1 MEYQSFSS
9 ESSVIV
15 TGDSEQGSGQ
25 GNIFVTVQV
34 INELREKINNL
45 QFELQHLKGRET
57 APTTDLLFQED
68 LNKFRSGTNVC
79 SNAMK
84 ITNDLIKTCNKKN
97 TEMSSELKALKGERN
112 NYFDEEKDPGK
123 YRNELLDFL
132 CQGMGKLENRTNQL
146 SNEIKNVRDGLKR
159 EHEQLK
165 ATSNAMQSI
174 KDFLNNSDK
183 RITETSN
190 EVKALKEYIINGLLV
205 RTETFDDVSFVKN
218 EDLAELRNGIPNIY
232 SKEIQQVHEKS
243 KQQGK
248 EIKDVQEGLKK
259 QQVKVESVV
268 KSTISIKNQCKDT
281 NGKQMIIENSIN
293 QCLNEIR
300 KLRLELKAEQQKN
313 IILEN
318 KLITLECY
326 LEEILLRN
334 DMKQNTN
341 KERDIRTMP
350 VTKRCSER
358 SDVLTETCIST
369 MPDSKVNNNKPSQ
382 MDMPLKFLTQDF
394 TWMDITPKDPDSVGF
409 NEEAKYKSVGEG
421 INQPDNKE
429 QESMDFLLQ
438 KEETYEQESST
449 SSVCSQTDELNE
461 NECVDLAFDS
471 TAGKD
476 GALSYLEKAQV
487 YLQNL
492 QGPEM
497 FTFSDEESL
506 AESDEESSTVSDI
519 EKLETFVPGNDTK
532 KRMCSLTYMSPFFFA
547 LEFLTYIS
555 PSSAPVIPHYF
566 TFSFFCNLSIN
577 LTKTKVVN
585 IFKKFYAATKT

>member
-15 TGDSEQGSGQ
+15 TADSEQGSEQ

-34 INELREKINNL
+34 INELRGKINNL

-57 APTTDLLFQED
+57 AATDLLFQED
-68 LNKFRSGTNVC
+68 LNKFRSGMNVC

-84 ITNDLIKTCNKKN
+84 ITNDLIKTSNKKN
-97 TEMSSELKALKGERN
+97 TEMSSELKALKRERN
-112 NYFDEEKDPGK
+112 KHFHEEKDPGK

-146 SNEIKNVRDGLKR
+146 GNEIKNVRDGLKR

-183 RITETSN
+183 RVAETSN

-218 EDLAELRNGIPNIY
+218 EDLAELRNGILNIY

-248 EIKDVQEGLKK
+248 EIKDVQGGLKK
-259 QQVKVESVV
+259 QQEKVESVV

-281 NGKQMIIENSIN
+281 NGEQMIIENSIN

-300 KLRLELKAEQQKN
+300 KLQLELKAEQQKN

-318 KLITLECY
+318 KLITLECH

-341 KERDIRTMP
+341 KETDIRTMP
-350 VTKRCSER
+350 VTKSCSQR
-358 SDVLTETCIST
+358 SDFLTETCVST

-382 MDMPLKFLTQDF
+382 MNMSLKFLTQHF
-394 TWMDITPKDPDSVGF
+394 TWMDITPKDPDRVGF

-421 INQPDNKE
+421 INQLDNKE

-461 NECVDLAFDS
+461 NECVDVAFDS

-476 GALSYLEKAQV
+476 GALPYLEKAQV

-506 AESDEESSTVSDI
+506 AESDI

-532 KRMCSLTYMSPFFFA
+532 KRMCAFTYMSPFFCA
-547 LEFLTYIS
+547 LEFLIYIS
-555 PSSAPVIPHYF
+555 PSSAPVSPHYF
-566 TFSFFCNLSIN
+566 TFSFFCDLSID
-577 LTKTKVVN
+577 LTKTRVVN
-585 IFKKFYAATKT
+585 IFKKFYAATMA

>member
-15 TGDSEQGSGQ
+15 TADSEQGSEQ

-57 APTTDLLFQED
+57 VATDLLFQED
-68 LNKFRSGTNVC
+68 LNKFRSGMNVC

-84 ITNDLIKTCNKKN
+84 ITNDLIKTSNKKN
-97 TEMSSELKALKGERN
+97 TEMSSELKALKRERN
-112 NYFDEEKDPGK
+112 KHFHEEKDPGK

-146 SNEIKNVRDGLKR
+146 GNEIKNVRDGLKR

-183 RITETSN
+183 RVAETSN

-218 EDLAELRNGIPNIY
+218 EDLAELRNGILNIY

-248 EIKDVQEGLKK
+248 EIKDVQGGLKK
-259 QQVKVESVV
+259 QQEKVESVV

-300 KLRLELKAEQQKN
+300 KLQLELKAEQQKN

-318 KLITLECY
+318 KLITVECH

-341 KERDIRTMP
+341 KETDIRTMP
-350 VTKRCSER
+350 VTKSCSQR
-358 SDVLTETCIST
+358 SDFLTETCIST

-382 MDMPLKFLTQDF
+382 MNMPLKFLTQHF
-394 TWMDITPKDPDSVGF
+394 TWMDITPKDPDRVGF

-421 INQPDNKE
+421 INQLDNKE

-461 NECVDLAFDS
+461 NECVNVAFDS

-476 GALSYLEKAQV
+476 GALPSLEKAQI
-487 YLQNL
+487 YLHNL

-497 FTFSDEESL
+497 FTFSDEETL
-506 AESDEESSTVSDI
+506 AESDI

-532 KRMCSLTYMSPFFFA
+532 KRMCAFTYMSPFFCA
-547 LEFLTYIS
+547 LEFLIYIS
-555 PSSAPVIPHYF
+555 PSSAPVSPHYF
-566 TFSFFCNLSIN
+566 TFSFFCDLSID
-577 LTKTKVVN
+577 LTKTRVVN
-585 IFKKFYAATKT
+585 IFKKFYAATMA

>member
-15 TGDSEQGSGQ
+15 TADSEQGSEQ

-57 APTTDLLFQED
+57 AATDLLFQED
-68 LNKFRSGTNVC
+68 LNKFRSGMNVC

-84 ITNDLIKTCNKKN
+84 ITNDLIKTSNKKN
-97 TEMSSELKALKGERN
+97 TEMSSELKALKRERN
-112 NYFDEEKDPGK
+112 KHFHEEKDPGK

-146 SNEIKNVRDGLKR
+146 GNEIKNVRDGLKR

-183 RITETSN
+183 RVAETSN

-218 EDLAELRNGIPNIY
+218 EDLAELRNGILNIY

-248 EIKDVQEGLKK
+248 EIKDVQGGLKK
-259 QQVKVESVV
+259 QQEKVESVV
-268 KSTISIKNQCKDT
+268 KLTISIKNQCKDT

-300 KLRLELKAEQQKN
+300 KLQLELKAEQQKN

-318 KLITLECY
+318 KLITLECH

-341 KERDIRTMP
+341 KETDIRTMP
-350 VTKRCSER
+350 VTKSCSQR
-358 SDVLTETCIST
+358 SDFLTETCVST

-382 MDMPLKFLTQDF
+382 MNMSLKFLTQHF
-394 TWMDITPKDPDSVGF
+394 TWMDITPKDPDRVGF

-421 INQPDNKE
+421 INQLDNKE

-461 NECVDLAFDS
+461 NECVDVAFDS

-476 GALSYLEKAQV
+476 GALPYLEKAQV

-492 QGPEM
+492 QGLEM

-506 AESDEESSTVSDI
+506 AESDI

-532 KRMCSLTYMSPFFFA
+532 KRMCAFTYMSPFFCA
-547 LEFLTYIS
+547 LEFLIYIS
-555 PSSAPVIPHYF
+555 PSSAPVSPHYF
-566 TFSFFCNLSIN
+566 TFSFFCDLSID
-577 LTKTKVVN
+577 LTKTRVVN
-585 IFKKFYAATKT
+585 IFKKFYAATMA

>member
-15 TGDSEQGSGQ
+15 TADSEQGSEQ

-57 APTTDLLFQED
+57 AATDLLFQED
-68 LNKFRSGTNVC
+68 LNKFRSGMNVC

-84 ITNDLIKTCNKKN
+84 ITNDLIKTSNKKN
-97 TEMSSELKALKGERN
+97 TEMSSELKALKRERN
-112 NYFDEEKDPGK
+112 KHFHEEKDPGK

-146 SNEIKNVRDGLKR
+146 GNEIKNVRDGLKR

-183 RITETSN
+183 RVAETSN

-218 EDLAELRNGIPNIY
+218 EDLAELRNGILNIY

-300 KLRLELKAEQQKN
+300 KLQLELKAEQQKN

-318 KLITLECY
+318 KLITLECH

-341 KERDIRTMP
+341 KETDIRTMP
-350 VTKRCSER
+350 VTKSCSQR
-358 SDVLTETCIST
+358 SDFLTETCVST

-382 MDMPLKFLTQDF
+382 MNMSLKFLTQHF
-394 TWMDITPKDPDSVGF
+394 TWMDITPKDPDRVGF

-421 INQPDNKE
+421 INQLDNKE

-461 NECVDLAFDS
+461 NECVDVAFDS

-476 GALSYLEKAQV
+476 GALPYLEKAQV

-492 QGPEM
+492 QGLEM

-506 AESDEESSTVSDI
+506 AESDI

-532 KRMCSLTYMSPFFFA
+532 KRMCAFTYMSPFFCA
-547 LEFLTYIS
+547 LEFLIYIS
-555 PSSAPVIPHYF
+555 PSSAPVSPHYF
-566 TFSFFCNLSIN
+566 TFSFFCDLSID
-577 LTKTKVVN
+577 LTKTRVVN
-585 IFKKFYAATKT
+585 IFKKFYAATMA

>member
-15 TGDSEQGSGQ
+15 TADSEQGSEQ

-57 APTTDLLFQED
+57 AATDLLFQED
-68 LNKFRSGTNVC
+68 LNKFRSGMNVC

-84 ITNDLIKTCNKKN
+84 ITNDLIKTSNKKN
-97 TEMSSELKALKGERN
+97 TEMSSELKALKRERN
-112 NYFDEEKDPGK
+112 KHFHEEKDPGK

-146 SNEIKNVRDGLKR
+146 GNEIKNVRDGLKR

-165 ATSNAMQSI
+165 ATSNAVQSI

-183 RITETSN
+183 RVAETSN

-218 EDLAELRNGIPNIY
+218 EDLAELRNGILNIY

-248 EIKDVQEGLKK
+248 EIKDVQGGLKK
-259 QQVKVESVV
+259 QQEKVESVV
-268 KSTISIKNQCKDT
+268 KLTISIKNQCKDT

-300 KLRLELKAEQQKN
+300 KLQLELKAEQQKN

-318 KLITLECY
+318 KLITLECH

-341 KERDIRTMP
+341 KETDIRTMP
-350 VTKRCSER
+350 VTKSCSQR
-358 SDVLTETCIST
+358 SDFLTETCVST

-382 MDMPLKFLTQDF
+382 MNMSLKFLTQHF
-394 TWMDITPKDPDSVGF
+394 TWMDITPKDPDRVGF

-421 INQPDNKE
+421 INQLDNKE

-461 NECVDLAFDS
+461 NECVDVAFDS

-476 GALSYLEKAQV
+476 GALPYLEKAQV

-492 QGPEM
+492 QGLEM

-506 AESDEESSTVSDI
+506 AESDI

-532 KRMCSLTYMSPFFFA
+532 KRMCAFTYMSPFFCA
-547 LEFLTYIS
+547 LEFLIYIS
-555 PSSAPVIPHYF
+555 PSSAPVSPHYF
-566 TFSFFCNLSIN
+566 TFSFFCDLSID
-577 LTKTKVVN
+577 LTKTRVVN
-585 IFKKFYAATKT
+585 IFKKFYAATMA

>member
-15 TGDSEQGSGQ
+15 TADSEQGSEQ

-57 APTTDLLFQED
+57 VATDLLFQED
-68 LNKFRSGTNVC
+68 LNKFRSGMNVC

-84 ITNDLIKTCNKKN
+84 ITNDLIKTSNKKN
-97 TEMSSELKALKGERN
+97 TEMSSELKALKRERN
-112 NYFDEEKDPGK
+112 KHFHEEKDPGK

-146 SNEIKNVRDGLKR
+146 GNEIKNVRDGLKR

-183 RITETSN
+183 RVAETSN

-218 EDLAELRNGIPNIY
+218 EDLAELRNGILNIY

-243 KQQGK
+243 KQLGK
-248 EIKDVQEGLKK
+248 EIKDVQGGLKK
-259 QQVKVESVV
+259 QQEKVESVV

-300 KLRLELKAEQQKN
+300 KLQLELKAEQQKN

-318 KLITLECY
+318 KLITVECH

-341 KERDIRTMP
+341 KETDIRTMP
-350 VTKRCSER
+350 VTKSCSQM
-358 SDVLTETCIST
+358 SDFLTETCIST

-382 MDMPLKFLTQDF
+382 MDMPLKFLTQHF
-394 TWMDITPKDPDSVGF
+394 TWMDITPKEPDRVGF

-421 INQPDNKE
+421 INQLDNKE

-449 SSVCSQTDELNE
+449 SSVYSQTDELNE
-461 NECVDLAFDS
+461 NECVDVAFDS

-476 GALSYLEKAQV
+476 GALPYLEKAQV

-506 AESDEESSTVSDI
+506 TESDI

-532 KRMCSLTYMSPFFFA
+532 KRMCAFTYMSPFFCA
-547 LEFLTYIS
+547 LEFLIYIS
-555 PSSAPVIPHYF
+555 PSSAPVSPHYF
-566 TFSFFCNLSIN
+566 TFSFFCDLSID
-577 LTKTKVVN
+577 LTKTRVVI
-585 IFKKFYAATKT
+585 IFKKFYAATMA

>member
-15 TGDSEQGSGQ
+15 TGDSEQGSEQ

-57 APTTDLLFQED
+57 AATDLLFQED
-68 LNKFRSGTNVC
+68 LNKFRSGMNVC

-84 ITNDLIKTCNKKN
+84 ITNDLIKTSNKKN
-97 TEMSSELKALKGERN
+97 TEMSSELKALKRERN
-112 NYFDEEKDPGK
+112 KHFHEEKDPGK

-146 SNEIKNVRDGLKR
+146 GNEIKNVRDGLKR

-183 RITETSN
+183 RVAETSN

-218 EDLAELRNGIPNIY
+218 EDLAELRNGILNIY

-248 EIKDVQEGLKK
+248 EIKDVQGGLKK
-259 QQVKVESVV
+259 QQEKVESVV

-300 KLRLELKAEQQKN
+300 KLQLELKAEQQKN

-318 KLITLECY
+318 KLITLECH

-341 KERDIRTMP
+341 KETDIRTMP
-350 VTKRCSER
+350 VTKSCSQR
-358 SDVLTETCIST
+358 SDFLTETCIST

-382 MDMPLKFLTQDF
+382 MDMPLKFLTQHF
-394 TWMDITPKDPDSVGF
+394 TWMDITPKDTDRVGF

-421 INQPDNKE
+421 INQLDNKE

-449 SSVCSQTDELNE
+449 SSVYSQTDELNE
-461 NECVDLAFDS
+461 NECVDVAFDS

-476 GALSYLEKAQV
+476 GALPYLEKAQV

-506 AESDEESSTVSDI
+506 AESDI

-532 KRMCSLTYMSPFFFA
+532 KRMCAFTYMSPFFCA
-547 LEFLTYIS
+547 LEFLIYIS
-555 PSSAPVIPHYF
+555 PSSAPVSPHYF
-566 TFSFFCNLSIN
+566 TFSFFCDLSID
-577 LTKTKVVN
+577 LTKTRVVN
-585 IFKKFYAATKT
+585 IFKKFYAATMA

>member
-15 TGDSEQGSGQ
+15 TADSEQGSEQ

-57 APTTDLLFQED
+57 AATDLLFQED
-68 LNKFRSGTNVC
+68 LNKFRSGMNVC

-84 ITNDLIKTCNKKN
+84 ITNDLIKTSNKKN
-97 TEMSSELKALKGERN
+97 TEMSSELKALKRERN
-112 NYFDEEKDPGK
+112 KHFHEEKDPGK

-146 SNEIKNVRDGLKR
+146 GNEIKNVRDGLKR

-165 ATSNAMQSI
+165 ATSNAVQSI

-183 RITETSN
+183 RVAETSN

-218 EDLAELRNGIPNIY
+218 EDLAELRNGILNIY

-248 EIKDVQEGLKK
+248 EIKDVQGGLKK
-259 QQVKVESVV
+259 QQEKVESVA
-268 KSTISIKNQCKDT
+268 KLTISIKNQCKDT

-300 KLRLELKAEQQKN
+300 KLQLELKAEQQKN

-318 KLITLECY
+318 KLITLECH

-341 KERDIRTMP
+341 KETDIRTMP
-350 VTKRCSER
+350 VTKSCSQR
-358 SDVLTETCIST
+358 SDFLTETCVST

-382 MDMPLKFLTQDF
+382 MNMSLKFLTQHF
-394 TWMDITPKDPDSVGF
+394 TWMDITPKDPDRVGF

-421 INQPDNKE
+421 INQLDNKE

-461 NECVDLAFDS
+461 NECVDVAFDS

-476 GALSYLEKAQV
+476 GALPYLEKAQV

-492 QGPEM
+492 QGLEM

-506 AESDEESSTVSDI
+506 AESDI

-532 KRMCSLTYMSPFFFA
+532 KRMCAFTYMSPFFCA
-547 LEFLTYIS
+547 LEFLIYIS
-555 PSSAPVIPHYF
+555 PSSAPVSPHYF
-566 TFSFFCNLSIN
+566 TFSFFCDLSID
-577 LTKTKVVN
+577 LTKTRVVN
-585 IFKKFYAATKT
+585 IFKKFYAATMA

>member
-15 TGDSEQGSGQ
+15 TADSEQGSEQ

-57 APTTDLLFQED
+57 VATDLLFQED
-68 LNKFRSGTNVC
+68 LNKFRSGMNVC

-84 ITNDLIKTCNKKN
+84 ITNDLIKTSNKKN
-97 TEMSSELKALKGERN
+97 TEMSSELKALKRERN
-112 NYFDEEKDPGK
+112 KHFHEEKDPGK

-146 SNEIKNVRDGLKR
+146 GNEIKNVRDGLKR

-183 RITETSN
+183 RVAETSN

-218 EDLAELRNGIPNIY
+218 EDLAELRNGILNIY

-248 EIKDVQEGLKK
+248 EIKDVQGGLKK
-259 QQVKVESVV
+259 QQEKVESVV

-300 KLRLELKAEQQKN
+300 KLQLELKAEQQKN

-318 KLITLECY
+318 KLITLECH

-341 KERDIRTMP
+341 KETDIRTMP
-350 VTKRCSER
+350 VTKSCSQM
-358 SDVLTETCIST
+358 SDFLTETCIST

-382 MDMPLKFLTQDF
+382 MDMPLKFLTQHF
-394 TWMDITPKDPDSVGF
+394 TWMDITPKDPDRVGF

-421 INQPDNKE
+421 INQLDNKE

-449 SSVCSQTDELNE
+449 SSVYSQTDELNE
-461 NECVDLAFDS
+461 NECVDVAFDS

-476 GALSYLEKAQV
+476 GALPYLEKAQV

-506 AESDEESSTVSDI
+506 TESDI

-532 KRMCSLTYMSPFFFA
+532 KRMCAFTYMSPFFCA
-547 LEFLTYIS
+547 LEFLIYIS
-555 PSSAPVIPHYF
+555 PSSAPVSPHYF
-566 TFSFFCNLSIN
+566 TFSFFCDLSID
-577 LTKTKVVN
+577 LTKTRVLI
-585 IFKKFYAATKT
+585 IFKKFYAATMA

>member
-15 TGDSEQGSGQ
+15 TADSEQGSEQ

-57 APTTDLLFQED
+57 AATDLLFQED
-68 LNKFRSGTNVC
+68 LNKFRSGMNVC

-84 ITNDLIKTCNKKN
+84 ITNDLIKTSNKKN
-97 TEMSSELKALKGERN
+97 TEMSSELKALKRERN
-112 NYFDEEKDPGK
+112 KHFHEEKDPGK

-146 SNEIKNVRDGLKR
+146 GNEIKNVRDGLKR

-174 KDFLNNSDK
+174 KDFLSNSDK
-183 RITETSN
+183 RVAETSN

-218 EDLAELRNGIPNIY
+218 EDLAELRNGILNIY

-248 EIKDVQEGLKK
+248 EIKDVQGGLKK
-259 QQVKVESVV
+259 QQEKVESVV
-268 KSTISIKNQCKDT
+268 KLTISIKNQCKDT

-300 KLRLELKAEQQKN
+300 KLQLELKAEQQKN

-318 KLITLECY
+318 KLITLECH

-341 KERDIRTMP
+341 KETDIRTMP
-350 VTKRCSER
+350 VTKSCSQR
-358 SDVLTETCIST
+358 SDFLTETCVST

-382 MDMPLKFLTQDF
+382 MNMSLKFLTQHF
-394 TWMDITPKDPDSVGF
+394 TWMDITPKDPDRVGF

-421 INQPDNKE
+421 INQLDNKE

-461 NECVDLAFDS
+461 NECVDVAFDS

-476 GALSYLEKAQV
+476 GALPYLEKAQV

-492 QGPEM
+492 QGLEM

-506 AESDEESSTVSDI
+506 AESDI

-532 KRMCSLTYMSPFFFA
+532 KRMCAFTYMSPFFCA
-547 LEFLTYIS
+547 LEFLIYIS
-555 PSSAPVIPHYF
+555 PSSAPVSPHYF
-566 TFSFFCNLSIN
+566 TFSFFCDLSID
-577 LTKTKVVN
+577 LTKTRVVN
-585 IFKKFYAATKT
+585 IFKKFYAATMA

>member
-15 TGDSEQGSGQ
+15 TADSEQGSEQ

-57 APTTDLLFQED
+57 AATDLLFQED
-68 LNKFRSGTNVC
+68 LNKFRSGMNVC

-84 ITNDLIKTCNKKN
+84 ITNDLIKTSNKKN
-97 TEMSSELKALKGERN
+97 TEMSSELKALKRERN
-112 NYFDEEKDPGK
+112 KHFHEEKDPGK

-146 SNEIKNVRDGLKR
+146 GNEIKNVRDGLKR

-183 RITETSN
+183 RVAETSN

-218 EDLAELRNGIPNIY
+218 EDLAELRNGILNIY

-248 EIKDVQEGLKK
+248 EIKDVQGGLKK
-259 QQVKVESVV
+259 QQEKVESVV
-268 KSTISIKNQCKDT
+268 KLTISIKNQCKDT

-300 KLRLELKAEQQKN
+300 KLQLELKAEQQKN

-318 KLITLECY
+318 KLITLECH

-334 DMKQNTN
+334 DMKQNTD
-341 KERDIRTMP
+341 KETDIRTMP
-350 VTKRCSER
+350 VTKSCSQR
-358 SDVLTETCIST
+358 SDFLTETCVST

-382 MDMPLKFLTQDF
+382 MNMSLKFLTQHF
-394 TWMDITPKDPDSVGF
+394 TWMDITPKDPDRVGF

-421 INQPDNKE
+421 INQLDNKE

-461 NECVDLAFDS
+461 NECVDVAFDS

-476 GALSYLEKAQV
+476 GALPYLEKAQV

-506 AESDEESSTVSDI
+506 AESDI

-532 KRMCSLTYMSPFFFA
+532 KRMCAFTYMSPFFCA
-547 LEFLTYIS
+547 LEFLIYIS
-555 PSSAPVIPHYF
+555 PSSAPVSPHYF
-566 TFSFFCNLSIN
+566 TFSFFCDLSID
-577 LTKTKVVN
+577 LTKTRVVN
-585 IFKKFYAATKT
+585 IFKKFYAATMA

>member
-15 TGDSEQGSGQ
+15 TADSEQGSEQ

-57 APTTDLLFQED
+57 AATDLLFQED
-68 LNKFRSGTNVC
+68 LNKFRSGMNVC

-84 ITNDLIKTCNKKN
+84 ITNDLIKTSNKKN
-97 TEMSSELKALKGERN
+97 TEMSSELKALKRERN
-112 NYFDEEKDPGK
+112 KHFHEEKDPGK

-146 SNEIKNVRDGLKR
+146 GNEIKNVRDGLKR

-183 RITETSN
+183 RVAETSN

-218 EDLAELRNGIPNIY
+218 EDLAELRNGILNIY

-248 EIKDVQEGLKK
+248 EIKDVQGGLKK
-259 QQVKVESVV
+259 QQEKVESVV

-300 KLRLELKAEQQKN
+300 KLQLELKAEQQKN

-318 KLITLECY
+318 KLITLECH

-341 KERDIRTMP
+341 KETDIRTMP
-350 VTKRCSER
+350 VTKSCSQM
-358 SDVLTETCIST
+358 SDFLTETCIST

-382 MDMPLKFLTQDF
+382 MDMPLKFLTQHF
-394 TWMDITPKDPDSVGF
+394 TWMDITPKDPDRVGF

-421 INQPDNKE
+421 INQLDNKE

-449 SSVCSQTDELNE
+449 SSVYSQTDELNE
-461 NECVDLAFDS
+461 NECVDVAFDS

-476 GALSYLEKAQV
+476 GALPYLEKAQV

-506 AESDEESSTVSDI
+506 TESDI

-532 KRMCSLTYMSPFFFA
+532 KRMCAFTYMSPFFCA
-547 LEFLTYIS
+547 LEFLIYIS
-555 PSSAPVIPHYF
+555 PSSAPVSPHYF
-566 TFSFFCNLSIN
+566 TFSFFCDLSID
-577 LTKTKVVN
+577 LTKTRVVN
-585 IFKKFYAATKT
+585 IFKKFYAATMA

>member
-15 TGDSEQGSGQ
+15 TADSEQGSEQ

-34 INELREKINNL
+34 INELRGKINNL

-57 APTTDLLFQED
+57 AATDLLFQED
-68 LNKFRSGTNVC
+68 LNKFRSGMNVC

-84 ITNDLIKTCNKKN
+84 ITNDLIKTSNKKN
-97 TEMSSELKALKGERN
+97 TEMSSELKALKRERN
-112 NYFDEEKDPGK
+112 KHFHEEKDPGK

-146 SNEIKNVRDGLKR
+146 GNEIKNVRDGLKR

-183 RITETSN
+183 RVAETSN

-218 EDLAELRNGIPNIY
+218 EDLAELRNGILNIY

-248 EIKDVQEGLKK
+248 EIKDVQGGLKK
-259 QQVKVESVV
+259 QQEKVESVV
-268 KSTISIKNQCKDT
+268 KLTISIKNQCKDT

-300 KLRLELKAEQQKN
+300 KLQLELKAEQQKN

-318 KLITLECY
+318 KLITLECH

-341 KERDIRTMP
+341 KETDIRTMP
-350 VTKRCSER
+350 VTKSCSQR
-358 SDVLTETCIST
+358 SDFLTETCVST

-382 MDMPLKFLTQDF
+382 MNMSLKFLTQHF
-394 TWMDITPKDPDSVGF
+394 TWMDITPKDPDRVGF

-421 INQPDNKE
+421 INQLDNKD

-461 NECVDLAFDS
+461 NECVDVAFDS

-476 GALSYLEKAQV
+476 GALPYLEKAQV

-492 QGPEM
+492 QGLEM

-506 AESDEESSTVSDI
+506 AESDI

-532 KRMCSLTYMSPFFFA
+532 KRMCAFTYMSPFFCA
-547 LEFLTYIS
+547 LEFLIYIS
-555 PSSAPVIPHYF
+555 PSSAPVSPHYF
-566 TFSFFCNLSIN
+566 TFSFFCDLSID
-577 LTKTKVVN
+577 LTKTRVVN
-585 IFKKFYAATKT
+585 IFKKFYAATMA

>member
-15 TGDSEQGSGQ
+15 TADSEQGSEQ

-57 APTTDLLFQED
+57 AATDLLFQED
-68 LNKFRSGTNVC
+68 LNKFRSGMNVC

-84 ITNDLIKTCNKKN
+84 ITNDFIKTSNKKN
-97 TEMSSELKALKGERN
+97 TEMSSELKALKRERN
-112 NYFDEEKDPGK
+112 KHFHEEKDPGK

-146 SNEIKNVRDGLKR
+146 GNEIKNVRDGLKR

-183 RITETSN
+183 RVAETSN

-218 EDLAELRNGIPNIY
+218 EDLAELRNGILNIY

-300 KLRLELKAEQQKN
+300 KLQLELKAEQQKN

-318 KLITLECY
+318 KLITLECH

-341 KERDIRTMP
+341 KETDIRTMP
-350 VTKRCSER
+350 VTKSCSQM
-358 SDVLTETCIST
+358 SDFLTETCIST

-382 MDMPLKFLTQDF
+382 MDMPLKFLTQHF
-394 TWMDITPKDPDSVGF
+394 TWMDITPKDPDRVGF

-421 INQPDNKE
+421 INQLDNKE

-449 SSVCSQTDELNE
+449 SSVYSQTDELNE
-461 NECVDLAFDS
+461 NECVDVAFDS

-476 GALSYLEKAQV
+476 GALPYLEKAQV

-506 AESDEESSTVSDI
+506 TESDI

-532 KRMCSLTYMSPFFFA
+532 KRMCAFTYMSPFFCA
-547 LEFLTYIS
+547 LEFLIYIS
-555 PSSAPVIPHYF
+555 PSSAPVSPHYF
-566 TFSFFCNLSIN
+566 TFSFFCDLSID
-577 LTKTKVVN
+577 LTKTRVVN
-585 IFKKFYAATKT
+585 IFKKFYAATMA

>member
-15 TGDSEQGSGQ
+15 TADSEQGSEQ

-57 APTTDLLFQED
+57 AATDLLFQED
-68 LNKFRSGTNVC
+68 LNKFRSGMNVC

-84 ITNDLIKTCNKKN
+84 ITNDLIKTSNKKN
-97 TEMSSELKALKGERN
+97 TEMSSELKALKRERN
-112 NYFDEEKDPGK
+112 KHFHEEKDPGK

-183 RITETSN
+183 RVAETSN

-218 EDLAELRNGIPNIY
+218 EDLAELRNGILNIY

-248 EIKDVQEGLKK
+248 EIKDVQGGLKK
-259 QQVKVESVV
+259 QQEKVESVV
-268 KSTISIKNQCKDT
+268 KLTISIKNQCKDT

-334 DMKQNTN
+334 DVKQNTN

-409 NEEAKYKSVGEG
+409 NEEAKY
-421 INQPDNKE
+421 
-429 QESMDFLLQ
+429 
-438 KEETYEQESST
+438 
-449 SSVCSQTDELNE
+449 
-461 NECVDLAFDS
+461 EC
-471 TAGKD
+471 
-476 GALSYLEKAQV
+476 
-487 YLQNL
+487 
-492 QGPEM
+492 
-497 FTFSDEESL
+497 
-506 AESDEESSTVSDI
+506 
-519 EKLETFVPGNDTK
+519 
-532 KRMCSLTYMSPFFFA
+532 R
-547 LEFLTYIS
+547 
-555 PSSAPVIPHYF
+555 
-566 TFSFFCNLSIN
+566 
-577 LTKTKVVN
+577 
-585 IFKKFYAATKT
+585 

>member
-15 TGDSEQGSGQ
+15 TADSEQGSEQ

-34 INELREKINNL
+34 INELRGKINNL

-57 APTTDLLFQED
+57 AATDLLFQED
-68 LNKFRSGTNVC
+68 LNKFRSGMNVC

-84 ITNDLIKTCNKKN
+84 ITNDLIKTSNKKN
-97 TEMSSELKALKGERN
+97 TEMSSELKALKRERN
-112 NYFDEEKDPGK
+112 KHFHEEKDPGK

-146 SNEIKNVRDGLKR
+146 GNEIKNVRDGLKR

-174 KDFLNNSDK
+174 KDFLSNSDK
-183 RITETSN
+183 RVAETSN

-218 EDLAELRNGIPNIY
+218 EDLAELRNGILNIY

-248 EIKDVQEGLKK
+248 EIKDVQGGLKK
-259 QQVKVESVV
+259 QQEKVESVV
-268 KSTISIKNQCKDT
+268 KLTISIKNQCKDT

-300 KLRLELKAEQQKN
+300 KLQLELKAEQQKN

-318 KLITLECY
+318 KLITLECH

-341 KERDIRTMP
+341 KETDIRTMP
-350 VTKRCSER
+350 VTKSCSQR
-358 SDVLTETCIST
+358 SDFLTETCVST

-382 MDMPLKFLTQDF
+382 MNMSLKFLTQHF
-394 TWMDITPKDPDSVGF
+394 TWMDITPKDPDRVGF

-421 INQPDNKE
+421 INQLDNKE

-461 NECVDLAFDS
+461 NECVDVAFDS

-476 GALSYLEKAQV
+476 GALPYLEKAQV

-492 QGPEM
+492 QGLEM

-506 AESDEESSTVSDI
+506 AESDI

-532 KRMCSLTYMSPFFFA
+532 KRMCAFTYMSPFFCA
-547 LEFLTYIS
+547 LEFLIYIS
-555 PSSAPVIPHYF
+555 PSSAPVSPHYF
-566 TFSFFCNLSIN
+566 TFSFFCDLSID
-577 LTKTKVVN
+577 LTKTRVVN
-585 IFKKFYAATKT
+585 IFKKFYAATMA

>member
-15 TGDSEQGSGQ
+15 TADSEQGSEQ

-57 APTTDLLFQED
+57 VATDLLFQED
-68 LNKFRSGTNVC
+68 LNKFRSGMNVC

-84 ITNDLIKTCNKKN
+84 ITNDLIKTSNKKN
-97 TEMSSELKALKGERN
+97 TEMSSELKALKRERN
-112 NYFDEEKDPGK
+112 KHFHEEKDPGK

-146 SNEIKNVRDGLKR
+146 GNEIKNVRDGLKR

-183 RITETSN
+183 RVAETSN

-218 EDLAELRNGIPNIY
+218 EDLAELRNGILNIY

-243 KQQGK
+243 KQLGK
-248 EIKDVQEGLKK
+248 EIKDVQGGLKK
-259 QQVKVESVV
+259 QQEKVESVV

-300 KLRLELKAEQQKN
+300 KLQLELKAEQQKN

-318 KLITLECY
+318 KLITVECH

-341 KERDIRTMP
+341 KETDIRTMP
-350 VTKRCSER
+350 VTKSCSQM
-358 SDVLTETCIST
+358 SDFLTETCIST

-382 MDMPLKFLTQDF
+382 MDMPLKFLTQHF
-394 TWMDITPKDPDSVGF
+394 TWMDITPKDPDRVGF

-421 INQPDNKE
+421 INQLDNKE

-449 SSVCSQTDELNE
+449 SSVYSQTDELNE
-461 NECVDLAFDS
+461 NECVDVAFDS

-476 GALSYLEKAQV
+476 GALPYLEKAQV

-506 AESDEESSTVSDI
+506 TESDI

-532 KRMCSLTYMSPFFFA
+532 KRMCAFTYMSPFFCA
-547 LEFLTYIS
+547 LEFLIYIS
-555 PSSAPVIPHYF
+555 PSSAPVSPHYF
-566 TFSFFCNLSIN
+566 TFSFFCDLSID
-577 LTKTKVVN
+577 LTKTRVVN
-585 IFKKFYAATKT
+585 IFKKFYAATMA

>member
-1 MEYQSFSS
+1 M
-9 ESSVIV
+9 
-15 TGDSEQGSGQ
+15 
-25 GNIFVTVQV
+25 
-34 INELREKINNL
+34 
-45 QFELQHLKGRET
+45 
-57 APTTDLLFQED
+57 
-68 LNKFRSGTNVC
+68 
-79 SNAMK
+79 
-84 ITNDLIKTCNKKN
+84 
-97 TEMSSELKALKGERN
+97 
-112 NYFDEEKDPGK
+112 
-123 YRNELLDFL
+123 
-132 CQGMGKLENRTNQL
+132 
-146 SNEIKNVRDGLKR
+146 
-159 EHEQLK
+159 
-165 ATSNAMQSI
+165 
-174 KDFLNNSDK
+174 
-183 RITETSN
+183 
-190 EVKALKEYIINGLLV
+190 
-205 RTETFDDVSFVKN
+205 
-218 EDLAELRNGIPNIY
+218 
-232 SKEIQQVHEKS
+232 HEKS

-248 EIKDVQEGLKK
+248 EIKDVQGGLKK
-259 QQVKVESVV
+259 QQEKVESVV

-300 KLRLELKAEQQKN
+300 KLQLELKAEQQKN

-382 MDMPLKFLTQDF
+382 MDMPLKFLTQHF
-394 TWMDITPKDPDSVGF
+394 TWMDITPKDPDRVGF

-421 INQPDNKE
+421 INQLDNKE

-461 NECVDLAFDS
+461 NECVDVAFDS

-476 GALSYLEKAQV
+476 GALPYLEKAQV

-506 AESDEESSTVSDI
+506 AESDI

-532 KRMCSLTYMSPFFFA
+532 KRMCAFTYMSPFFCA
-547 LEFLTYIS
+547 LEFLIYIS
-555 PSSAPVIPHYF
+555 PSSAPVSPHYF
-566 TFSFFCNLSIN
+566 TFSFFCDLSID
-577 LTKTKVVN
+577 LTKTRVVN
-585 IFKKFYAATKT
+585 IFKKFYAATMA

>member
-15 TGDSEQGSGQ
+15 TGDSEQGSEQ

-57 APTTDLLFQED
+57 APTDLLFQKD
-68 LNKFRSGTNVC
+68 LNKFRSGMNVC
-79 SNAMK
+79 SNSMK

-97 TEMSSELKALKGERN
+97 TEMSSELKALKRERN
-112 NYFDEEKDPGK
+112 KHFDEEKDPGK

-146 SNEIKNVRDGLKR
+146 GNEIKNVRDGLKR

-183 RITETSN
+183 RVAETSN

-218 EDLAELRNGIPNIY
+218 EDLAKLRNGILNIY

-248 EIKDVQEGLKK
+248 EIKDVQGGLKK
-259 QQVKVESVV
+259 QQEKVESVV

-300 KLRLELKAEQQKN
+300 KLQLELKAEQQKN

-318 KLITLECY
+318 KLITLECH

-341 KERDIRTMP
+341 KETDIRTMP
-350 VTKRCSER
+350 VTKSCSQR
-358 SDVLTETCIST
+358 SDFLTETCIST

-382 MDMPLKFLTQDF
+382 MDMPLKFLTQHF
-394 TWMDITPKDPDSVGF
+394 TWMDITPKDPDRVGF

-421 INQPDNKE
+421 INQLDNKE

-461 NECVDLAFDS
+461 NECVDVAFDS

-476 GALSYLEKAQV
+476 GALPYLEKAQV

-506 AESDEESSTVSDI
+506 AESDI

-532 KRMCSLTYMSPFFFA
+532 KRMCAFTYMSPFFCA
-547 LEFLTYIS
+547 LEFLIYIS
-555 PSSAPVIPHYF
+555 PSSAPVSPHYF
-566 TFSFFCNLSIN
+566 TFSFFCDLSID
-577 LTKTKVVN
+577 LTKTRVVN
-585 IFKKFYAATKT
+585 IFKKFYAATMA

>member
-15 TGDSEQGSGQ
+15 TADSEQGSEQ

-57 APTTDLLFQED
+57 AATDLLFQED
-68 LNKFRSGTNVC
+68 LNKFRSGMNVC

-84 ITNDLIKTCNKKN
+84 ITNDLIKTSNKKN
-97 TEMSSELKALKGERN
+97 TEMSSELKALKRERN
-112 NYFDEEKDPGK
+112 KHFHEEKDPGK

-146 SNEIKNVRDGLKR
+146 GNEIKNVRDGLKR

-183 RITETSN
+183 RVAETSN

-218 EDLAELRNGIPNIY
+218 EDLAELRNGILNIY

-248 EIKDVQEGLKK
+248 EIKDVQGGLKK
-259 QQVKVESVV
+259 QQEKVESVV
-268 KSTISIKNQCKDT
+268 KLTISIKSQCKDT

-300 KLRLELKAEQQKN
+300 KLQLELKAEQQKN

-318 KLITLECY
+318 KLITLECH

-341 KERDIRTMP
+341 KETDIRTMP
-350 VTKRCSER
+350 VTKSCSQR
-358 SDVLTETCIST
+358 SDFLTETCVST

-382 MDMPLKFLTQDF
+382 MNMSLKFLTQHF
-394 TWMDITPKDPDSVGF
+394 TWMDITPKDPDRVGF

-421 INQPDNKE
+421 INQLDNKE

-461 NECVDLAFDS
+461 NECVDVAFDS

-476 GALSYLEKAQV
+476 GALPYLEKAQV

-492 QGPEM
+492 QGLEM

-506 AESDEESSTVSDI
+506 AESDI

-532 KRMCSLTYMSPFFFA
+532 KRMCAFTYMSPFFCA
-547 LEFLTYIS
+547 LEFLIYIS
-555 PSSAPVIPHYF
+555 PSSAPVSPHYF
-566 TFSFFCNLSIN
+566 TFSFFCDLSID
-577 LTKTKVVN
+577 LTKTRVVN
-585 IFKKFYAATKT
+585 IFKKFYAATMA